1 MHHHQQRLEDP
12 PTSSLLV
19 FLDGGGYCKK
29 KSPPAA
35 PPLLIYSYKKGAS
48 LGPLYTWECGGVC
61 PAVDQLKKKRKKNS
75 RDRMAQQRKTSLSLL
90 GSDGSGHFLLYTQLW
105 IGKRMQTN
113 KSRSSRSSW
122 PRKEWRRCAAAVTVA
137 CGFRFLVIIK
147 RISEYIAHGC
157 VTWLISVTI
166 ICVIL

>member
-113 KSRSSRSSW
+113 KSRSSSWAADQEKNEDDVQQLWRWRVASVSSLLS
-122 PRKEWRRCAAAVTVA
+122 R
-137 CGFRFLVIIK
+137 
-147 RISEYIAHGC
+147 EYWSI
-157 VTWLISVTI
+157 
-166 ICVIL
+166 